1 MSRRSLRPFWPPCV
15 PLSAQPCVT
24 WSCSQPPHASCSCLI
39 SPGLGFPFSTSSS
52 SILNFVV
59 LLVLSKRSGNWRA
72 VSGLFSKKL
81 LNSIIFTNIRWENNF
96 FNIFYWSFYKMKR
109 NSYDRL
115 RMVVMAGWFVG
126 LVCFGFVLFFFFFLT
141 LSFRLK
147 HFPML
152 GGYPH
157 KRVLVLA
164 FRGGGPEQV
173 NHNSAYVLCRL
184 HPPLPPAFALGLLL
198 LPLTLLISIVKLVLL
213 EWFMFRGER
222 KTPLSFCFNSS
233 CK

>member
-15 PLSAQPCVT
+15 PLSAQPRVT

-59 LLVLSKRSGNWRA
+59 LLVLSNRSGNWRA

-81 LNSIIFTNIRWENNF
+81 LNSIIFTNRRWENNF

-126 LVCFGFVLFFFFFLT
+126 LCVLGLFSFFL
-141 LSFRLK
+141 FNLK
-147 HFPML
+147 FW
-152 GGYPH
+152 
-157 KRVLVLA
+157 VETFSNV
-164 FRGGGPEQV
+164 GGGILIKGSLYLPSGEAV
-173 NHNSAYVLCRL
+173 PSRWTTALCICSMPTAPSSSPSL
-184 HPPLPPAFALGLLL
+184 CSWVIATSPYFANFY
-198 LPLTLLISIVKLVLL
+198 S
-213 EWFMFRGER
+213 
-222 KTPLSFCFNSS
+222 
-233 CK
+233 